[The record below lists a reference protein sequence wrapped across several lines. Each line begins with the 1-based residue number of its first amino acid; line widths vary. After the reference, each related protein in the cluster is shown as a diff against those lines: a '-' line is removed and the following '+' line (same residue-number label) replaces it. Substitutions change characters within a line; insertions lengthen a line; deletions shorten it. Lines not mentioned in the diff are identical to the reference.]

1 MLLWYLLSVSNFY
14 FLKWFISVALTFS
27 GYQTSWPFLF
37 KILLFRLEKRA
48 KFDQGEDPLD
58 AEQQAQGHNP
68 FHGFNHGGFGGFG
81 EGFNFKFHFNWKKPF
96 ANLFFGEKNICSRF
110 YAM

>member
-1 MLLWYLLSVSNFY
+1 MFC
-14 FLKWFISVALTFS
+14 
-27 GYQTSWPFLF
+27 
-37 KILLFRLEKRA
+37 LEKRA

-81 EGFNFKFHFNWKKPF
+81 EGFNFKFHFNWKKNILLIN
-96 ANLFFGEKNICSRF
+96 ALKFFCEKNIFSRF
-110 YAM
+110 CAI